1 MMLVLLLAF
10 TSFATDLELHFSKK
24 DLRHFE
30 QVKNFSLQKG
40 YLEQEVNTPIRA
52 QLKAGPNSLPVSV
65 QLKGDLPRHWKDESK
80 SLAIK
85 IKAGHWNSLTKLEAS
100 IASDKYYFLPLWI
113 YKTFHEL
120 GHNSP
125 RVFLERI
132 KFLPLGNQ
140 SYYLI
145 EEALDEAF
153 RERNRLPVGDFY
165 RPNNQ
170 WVFSIKSPTHPYAI
184 RFHNPRENHPFT
196 KSCAFYKPTLNDHLS
211 PGFCQALEEL
221 STLDLERSKFNTDKM
236 CTWLA
241 ISAFLG
247 DTHSSIHDN
256 HSWYVNFYTRE
267 LEVMPRDFIPLV
279 PKVSNLLAFEN
290 YVKKTSPLLGR
301 IFASKRLHRNYRS
314 KLQGLVEAQQNH
326 HRFFEHNL
334 RQLELSDTEKKRMET
349 VVRELKTWHDTLI
362 VELKAQKL

>member
-1 MMLVLLLAF
+1 MMLLLLLAF

-65 QLKGDLPRHWKDESK
+65 QLKGDLPRHWKDVNK
-80 SLAIK
+80 SLSIRFRQ
-85 IKAGHWNSLTKLEAS
+85 GQWNSLTKLEAS

-113 YKTFHEL
+113 YKTFREL
-120 GHNSP
+120 GHTSP

-170 WVFSIKSPTHPYAI
+170 WVFSIKNPNHPI
-184 RFHNPRENHPFT
+184 SISFHSPRENHPFT
-196 KSCAFYKPTLNDHLS
+196 QSCAFYKPTLRKTLHPTFCENLEKISQKEGLEKSRVNTEKLS
-211 PGFCQALEEL
+211 
-221 STLDLERSKFNTDKM
+221 S
-236 CTWLA
+236 WLA

-247 DTHSSIHDN
+247 DTHSQIHDN
-256 HSWYVNFYTRE
+256 HSWYLNFYTHAME
-267 LEVMPRDFIPLV
+267 AIPRDFIPLF
-279 PKVSNLLAFEN
+279 PKITSLLEFEN
-290 YVKKTSPLLGR
+290 RIKKTNMMFNFFLE
-301 IFASKRLHRNYRS
+301 SK
-314 KLQGLVEAQQNH
+314 
-326 HRFFEHNL
+326 
-334 RQLELSDTEKKRMET
+334 
-349 VVRELKTWHDTLI
+349 ELKHSYRQP
-362 VELKAQKL
+362 AQTTSTRGSGSQTSRRDGTRIKEVA